1 MKIRVLS
8 DLHLE
13 MGRKPTVPTVDS
25 DLVVLAG
32 DVHEGAKGVHWIRE
46 TFPNTPVVYVAGNHE
61 YWGRPVPATL
71 LGLQDAAD
79 RPSGGR
85 ASRGGVYFLERDVL
99 GVRGVTVAG
108 ATLWTDFDLFGPG
121 RRTAVMEACR
131 QDVGDFQRIPSVH
144 GGAID
149 PTAVRSWHRATRRW
163 IREADAS
170 TDGDGPLVVVT
181 HHAPT
186 RRSVDLRYADRL
198 TSAAF
203 VAAAEDLV
211 EEVNADLWIHGH
223 VHASFDYVVGGT
235 RVVANPRGHPGE
247 NDAYDG
253 TLTIEV

>member
-1 MKIRVLS
+1 
-8 DLHLE
+8 
-13 MGRKPTVPTVDS
+13 MGRPPTVPTVDS

-32 DVHEGAKGVHWIRE
+32 DVHEGARGVRWIRD
-46 TFPNTPVVYVAGNHE
+46 TFPDTPVAYVAGNHE
-61 YWGRPVPATL
+61 HWGRPVPATL

-79 RPSGGR
+79 RPTEDR

-99 GVRGVTVAG
+99 DVAGATVVG
-108 ATLWTDFDLFGPG
+108 ATLWTDFDLFGSK
-121 RRTAVMEACR
+121 RRTAVMQACR
-131 QDVGDFQRIPSVH
+131 EGVGDFQRIPSVH
-144 GGAID
+144 GGTID
-149 PTAVRSWHRATRRW
+149 PTAVRLWHRATRGW
-163 IREADAS
+163 IREAAANAN
-170 TDGDGPLVVVT
+170 GDGPLVVVT

-211 EEVNADLWIHGH
+211 EEVDADLWIHGH

-253 TLTIEV
+253 TLTVDV